1 MTRLGRAARSFGS
14 FWWDFLIG
22 DTPELFVAVVVII
35 VVALRLPDHHA
46 AAVVVLPAMAVVSL
60 MASVLRGRRA
70 YRSENDG
77 VSTPP
82 AVEAPVL
89 SQSQP
94 PIGDE
99 PLDQE

>member
-22 DTPELFVAVVVII
+22 DTPELFVAVVIII
-35 VVALRLPDHHA
+35 VAALLLQGHHA

-60 MASVLRGRRA
+60 LASVLRGRRA
-70 YRSENDG
+70 YGSENDG
-77 VSTPP
+77 VSTVP
-82 AVEAPVL
+82 AGEAPIRSHEELPVRN
-89 SQSQP
+89 
-94 PIGDE
+94 E